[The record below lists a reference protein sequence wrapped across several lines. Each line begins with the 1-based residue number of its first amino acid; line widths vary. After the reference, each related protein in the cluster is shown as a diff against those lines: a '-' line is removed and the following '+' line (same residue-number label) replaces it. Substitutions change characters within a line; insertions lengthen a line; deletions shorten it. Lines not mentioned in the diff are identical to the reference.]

1 MRGSL
6 VVLALVAL
14 AAAGCGGDSSS
25 SGTTT
30 TAPTEQMTVTAYF
43 LRGGLVSPAHV
54 RVGRTRDVAR
64 ASLEA
69 LVAGAPA
76 GFETELP
83 KDIDDFDVSI
93 EDGTAGLTLHEADE
107 LTPAARAEIVYTLTQ
122 FPTVRRVRIG
132 DEPALTRGDLE
143 EQTPI
148 ILVES
153 PVSGDSVTSPLRVS
167 GTANTFEATLQLRLV
182 QYGEQ
187 LYEPFVT
194 ATSGSGQRGTFEWEI
209 PYRATGAATLEAFE
223 YSAADGSEIHRV
235 SIPIRLR

>member
-107 LTPAARAEIVYTLTQ
+107 
-122 FPTVRRVRIG
+122 
-132 DEPALTRGDLE
+132 
-143 EQTPI
+143 QTPI

-153 PVSGDSVTSPLRVS
+153 PVSGDAVTSPLRVS

-182 QYGEQ
+182 QDGRK
-187 LYEPFVT
+187 LYEHFVT

-209 PYRATGAATLEAFE
+209 PYKATGAATLEAFE
-223 YSAADGSEIHRV
+223 YSAADGSETHKI